1 MTTYSDAQNIIA
13 DLGSEPDKLRAEIG
27 KYLGEDGFP
36 SDCSNGYLSFAVEEP
51 TAVDETVFSRK
62 KYSCVISASNDG
74 FFRDLTQWSEY
85 LRRTIL
91 LDENFFDHRFSYN
104 VADDSITN
112 TFVNNFHMKN
122 YEDQTKELATK
133 LLANYNLLSYNK
145 RDDVEEVNNISQMIT
160 PYDNNHSVD
169 PSSIDVFLSSYLNR
183 TQNYIGSLETARKK
197 QSNLFFIDNE
207 LNTININRFPFY
219 YKSEISTANNVIER
233 DLLNLLSDTKKEKS
247 IFQALKNNVGVSYS
261 SFSSTDS
268 SLSRERKIYDLITIL
283 SSTDIASFSI
293 GSDELF
299 LMSEDK
305 LIPNDQSNFFADQ
318 IQALNCFGEI
328 RTLIKNNQRSFQEI
342 IGAGVPLQECE
353 KFEMGFKVEKY
364 INNTTQN
371 PIQTYYFKDLEEFFD
386 TQMKYGVRYF
396 YKIKRLV
403 AVLGASYKYSNLYY
417 KNEEL
422 KFVNF
427 DGEENTSPMPQAVAS
442 GSDYVAQLEV
452 EVLPSFQIFEIL
464 LSETEQTFLDLPSHP
479 PIVQPFVQKNKGTL
493 EFYLRPSGYEGPIE
507 SEYVD
512 DIVTAE
518 YSYGTYRIYRLSMP
532 PDSIEQMES
541 GYIAEVDEKMN
552 IVYPQAQ
559 SRVSETVDKETA
571 FFEDKVVPNK
581 KYYYSF
587 KSVSYHGTESSFSP
601 IYEVEMLR
609 DSDEYKA
616 EFKEFKISQS
626 KDYVMN
632 RGAKRLLRVVP
643 NLQRLIFTDEYDG
656 NSFKLGNQDGEQLFS
671 SGTTRTFKI
680 RLTSKHTGK
689 KIDFNINFKIVET
702 AP

>member
-27 KYLGEDGFP
+27 KYLGEDSIS
-36 SDCSNGYLSFAVEEP
+36 SDCSNGYLSFHIEELS
-51 TAVDETVFSRK
+51 AVDETVFSRK
-62 KYSCVISASNDG
+62 KYSCFISASSDG

-104 VADDSITN
+104 VASDTVSN
-112 TFVNNFHMKN
+112 TFVNNFHIKN

-133 LLANYNLLSYNK
+133 LLANYNLLSYDK
-145 RDDVEEVNNISQMIT
+145 RNEVEEVNNISQMIT
-160 PYDNNHSVD
+160 PYDSNHSVD
-169 PSSIDVFLSSYLNR
+169 SSNIDVFLSSYLNR

-207 LNTININRFPFY
+207 FNNIDIDLFPFY
-219 YKSEISTANNVIER
+219 YKSEISTANNAIGS
-233 DLLNLLSDTKKEKS
+233 DLLNLLSDTKKEKN

-261 SFSSTDS
+261 SFFSTDS

-283 SSTDIASFSI
+283 SSIDMASFSI
-293 GSDELF
+293 GNDELF
-299 LMSEDK
+299 LMSEEK

-328 RTLIKNNQRSFQEI
+328 RRLINDKQRSFQQI
-342 IGAGVPLQECE
+342 IGAGVALEECE

-371 PIQTYYFKDLEEFFD
+371 PIQTYYFKDLTQFFD

-427 DGEENTSPMPQAVAS
+427 DGEENTSPMSQAVAS
-442 GSDYVAQLEV
+442 ISDYVAQLEV

-518 YSYGTYRIYRLSMP
+518 YSYGTYRIYRLSAP
-532 PDSIEQMES
+532 PDSIGQMES

-552 IVYPQAQ
+552 IVYPLVQ

-571 FFEDKVVPNK
+571 FFEDKIVPNK

-609 DSDEYKA
+609 DSDEYKV

-643 NLQRLIFTDEYDG
+643 NLQRLIFTTEYNG
-656 NSFKLGNQDGEQLFS
+656 SVYGLGNQDGEQLFS